1 MQELNQRMFL
11 MQKKCCI
18 SNRMNQVIIFKN
30 VITKLK
36 LRKSSKS
43 ETANG
48 EELISAV
55 FIYYPL

>member
-1 MQELNQRMFL
+1 MQELNQRIFL

-18 SNRMNQVIIFKN
+18 GNRMNNVIIFKN

-36 LRKSSKS
+36 LHKSSKS